1 MADKQL
7 TVAELLARA
16 EKENPS
22 GERRPR
28 RRRSLEDGGVSVAE
42 LTDSF
47 KKVDV
52 KPAEVKHSSVPIDAP
67 SDTSKKTPK
76 PAQAQPADAAPA
88 ASKAQAGQSKRV
100 EVTHVP
106 AKPDKAQPAAPK
118 RAEDAPAEVKQ
129 VEVKQAEAK
138 PAAAKPAQG
147 ESVKLRPAAKPEA
160 PKPAAAPAA
169 APAAPKPAA
178 APAAAAAAP
187 AADETT
193 VLRKVEAKPEA
204 QRATAQPDD
213 TNEIRAVDAP
223 EPQRAEKDIFDEP
236 AAELDEVGDYE
247 VEEASVNPILLVL
260 LVFFGVLLGVLGF
273 LAFKWLW
280 ANTMTIV
287 AVLLGIALIA
297 GVVAAVGALGSNRDK
312 ITMTIAGLAAAV
324 IAFGPS
330 LL

>member
-22 GERRPR
+22 GPRRPR

-67 SDTSKKTPK
+67 SDTPKKTPTQAPKPEPKPAEPKPAPKPAEPKPVPK
-76 PAQAQPADAAPA
+76 PAQA
-88 ASKAQAGQSKRV
+88 
-100 EVTHVP
+100 
-106 AKPDKAQPAAPK
+106 
-118 RAEDAPAEVKQ
+118 
-129 VEVKQAEAK
+129 
-138 PAAAKPAQG
+138 
-147 ESVKLRPAAKPEA
+147 ESVKLRPAEKPV
-160 PKPAAAPAA
+160 PAGSSVTKVQPAS
-169 APAAPKPAA
+169 
-178 APAAAAAAP
+178 
-187 AADETT
+187 DDTT
-193 VLRKVEAKPEA
+193 VLRKVEAKPEVEA
-204 QRATAQPDD
+204 EPVVKQKLEQSDETG
-213 TNEIRAVDAP
+213 EIRTVDAP
-223 EPQRAEKDIFDEP
+223 EPQQLREEPLEAPEAEYDT
-236 AAELDEVGDYE
+236 DYE

-280 ANTMTIV
+280 ANTMAIV
-287 AVLLGIALIA
+287 AVLVGVAA
-297 GVVAAVGALGSNRDK
+297 VAAVVAAVGAMAGGRDK
-312 ITMTIAGLAAAV
+312 VTMVIAGLAAAV
-324 IAFGPS
+324 VAFGPA

>member
-67 SDTSKKTPK
+67 SDTPK
-76 PAQAQPADAAPA
+76 PAEAKPANAAPA
-88 ASKAQAGQSKRV
+88 ASKPQAGQSKRV

-118 RAEDAPAEVKQ
+118 RAEAAPVEAKQ
-129 VEVKQAEAK
+129 VEAKQAETK

-147 ESVKLRPAAKPEA
+147 ESVKLRPAAKPE
-160 PKPAAAPAA
+160 
-169 APAAPKPAA
+169 APKPAA

-236 AAELDEVGDYE
+236 AAELDEVGDFE

-280 ANTMTIV
+280 ANTIAIV

-324 IAFGPS
+324 VAFGPA